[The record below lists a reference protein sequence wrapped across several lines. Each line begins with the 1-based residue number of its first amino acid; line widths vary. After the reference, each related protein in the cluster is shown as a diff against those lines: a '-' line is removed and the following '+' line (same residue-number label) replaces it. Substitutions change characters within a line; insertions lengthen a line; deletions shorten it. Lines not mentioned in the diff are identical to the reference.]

1 MKENIKETNQQYE
14 LYEKAH
20 KRVKQKKRL
29 YYHFVLFLI
38 GSVFLIVLNVIFKVG
53 EQFGIWFKYA
63 IALWLF
69 VWILHFINVFIT
81 NRFFG
86 KDWERK
92 ETEKLIEKHLDKSE
106 DLERKL
112 IKKGVITPDDK
123 LPSSEKKSLDQ

>member
-1 MKENIKETNQQYE
+1 MESNEQHE
-14 LYEKAH
+14 VYEKAR

-38 GSVFLIVLNVIFKVG
+38 GSVFLVALNIVFNVG
-53 EQFGIWFKYA
+53 EQFGEWFKYA

-69 VWILHFINVFIT
+69 VWVLHFVNVFIT

-86 KDWERK
+86 KDWERI

-106 DLERKL
+106 DLERDL
-112 IKKGVITPDDK
+112 IKKGLLTPNDK
-123 LPSSEKKSLDQ
+123 LPESEKKSPGL

>member
-1 MKENIKETNQQYE
+1 MESKEQHE
-14 LYEKAH
+14 LYEKAR

-29 YYHFVLFLI
+29 YYHFVLFLV
-38 GSVFLIVLNVIFKVG
+38 GSVFLIALNILFKVG
-53 EQFGIWFKYA
+53 DKYGDWFKYA

-86 KDWERK
+86 KDWERI

-112 IKKGVITPDDK
+112 IKKGVITPEDK
-123 LPSSEKKSLDQ
+123 LPQSEKKSLDL

>member
-1 MKENIKETNQQYE
+1 LESKEQHE
-14 LYEKAH
+14 LYEKAR

-38 GSVFLIVLNVIFKVG
+38 GSVFLIALNILFKVG
-53 EQFGIWFKYA
+53 DQFGDWFMYA

-69 VWILHFINVFIT
+69 VWILHFVNVFIT
-81 NRFFG
+81 KRFFG
-86 KDWERK
+86 KDWERI

-112 IKKGVITPDDK
+112 IKKGIVTPNDK
-123 LPSSEKKSLDQ
+123 LPESEKKSLDL